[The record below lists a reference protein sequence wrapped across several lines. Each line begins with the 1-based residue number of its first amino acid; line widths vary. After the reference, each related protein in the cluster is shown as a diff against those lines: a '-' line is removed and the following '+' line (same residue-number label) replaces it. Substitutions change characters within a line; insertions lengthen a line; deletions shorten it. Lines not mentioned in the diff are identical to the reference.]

1 MKTSRAV
8 SGVLKQGSNEC
19 SKGIILEGVFSG
31 HTEPITGTACPLES
45 SDP

>member
-1 MKTSRAV
+1 METSRAV
-8 SGVLKQGSNEC
+8 AGVLKQESKEC
-19 SKGIILEGVFSG
+19 SEVNILEGVFSG